1 MVTNADGS
9 FALEFN
15 CKQTPMESSRITLS
29 NGRHRHVLQRAHI
42 ASRNAPEAIEAKL
55 RAFYLLRSAISDGP
69 SCRLEFD
76 ESKLAT
82 SLSHSIPVSGHHI
95 ANAPMAAFAILGVI
109 NTGSAVFDLPNL
121 YIARST
127 VFSTSSPPNP
137 TLNIVALIV
146 RFGDHVKATLGR
158 AAQVNSN
165 MGTRAS

>member
-29 NGRHRHVLQRAHI
+29 NGRHRHVLQLAHI
-42 ASRNAPEAIEAKL
+42 AEAIEAKL

-95 ANAPMAAFAILGVI
+95 ATAPMAAFAFLGVI